1 MRKRDNFVFAA
12 FALSL
17 ILLFLQ
23 QFYFKNTPASI
34 IHAIDILILLFV
46 ISETF
51 FAVRQEKYIRKYFQN
66 NLVDFLAVLIFALTF
81 IIFKI
86 QIGFKN
92 ISEELSIVFDIFK
105 NIFLFGKI
113 IRLISKRAGLTAKI
127 ISNPA
132 RTLIISF
139 FMVII
144 IGSFLLM
151 LPAAS
156 AKESPL
162 NFLTALFTSASAV
175 CVTGLSVI
183 DVSSELTIAGKFILI
198 VLIQVGGLG
207 IMVFSFFGML
217 AFRKKMTVSE
227 KLTISYMVSED
238 DMSNLF
244 KTLRVI
250 VLSTFFI
257 EALSA
262 VFLFIG
268 FSRILGFNLK
278 TLGFALF
285 HAISAF
291 CNAGFALFSNNLES
305 FTSDIII
312 SLTIGF
318 TIILGGISFAVIYDV
333 LAKVKTDIK
342 NKFLKKKKTDYL
354 ISVNTKMILSLTVF
368 ILFISFALFY
378 LLEHRNTMK
387 EMSLG
392 TQYLASFFQAITLR
406 TAGFSTVSFLNLTNA
421 TLLFMIFIM
430 FMGGAAGST
439 AGGIKLNTIAVVFA
453 FFKSFLKNQKTVVIK
468 NVSVPEEQVK
478 KAFLIFGFGL
488 AAISVGIF
496 LLTITESLPFLA
508 LLFETVSAFATVGLS
523 TGITSALSPA
533 GKIVIIILMFIG
545 RVGPLTFLTA
555 AGKKQKNDDI
565 EYPYGN
571 IAIG

>member
-1 MRKRDNFVFAA
+1 MRKRDYFVVMA
-12 FALSL
+12 FALSF

-23 QFYFKNTPASI
+23 QFYSKNTPASI

-66 NLVDFLAVLIFALTF
+66 NFVGFLAVLIFALTF

-156 AKESPL
+156 AKGSPL

-183 DVSSELTIAGKFILI
+183 DVSSELTIVGKFILI

-333 LAKVKTDIK
+333 LATVRTNIK
-342 NKFLKKKKTDYL
+342 NKFLKKKKPDYL

-421 TLLFMIFIM
+421 SLLFMIFIM

>member
-23 QFYFKNTPASI
+23 QFYFKNIPSSI
-34 IHAIDILILLFV
+34 IHIIDILILLFV
-46 ISETF
+46 LLETF

-66 NLVDFLAVLIFALTF
+66 NIFDFLTAVIFILIFV
-81 IIFKI
+81 IFKI

-113 IRLISKRAGLTAKI
+113 IRLISKRAGLAAKI

-156 AKESPL
+156 ASGKSL

-207 IMVFSFFGML
+207 IMVFSFFGMF

-250 VLSTFFI
+250 VFSTFFI

-262 VFLFIG
+262 AFLFIG

-278 TLGFALF
+278 ALGFAAF

-291 CNAGFALFSNNLES
+291 CNAGFALFSNSLEF

-312 SLTIGF
+312 NLTIGF

-333 LAKVKTDIK
+333 LAKIKTNIT

-354 ISVNTKMILSLTVF
+354 VSVNTKMILSLTGF

-387 EMSLG
+387 ELSVG
-392 TQYLASFFQAITLR
+392 SQYLASFFQAITLR
-406 TAGFSTVSFLNLTNA
+406 TAGFSTVSFINLTNA
-421 TLLFMIFIM
+421 TLLFMILIM

-453 FFKSFLKNQKTVVIK
+453 FFRSFLKNQKTVVIK
-468 NVSVPEEQVK
+468 NNSVPEEQVK

-488 AAISVGIF
+488 AAIAIGIF

-523 TGITSALSPA
+523 TGITAALSPV
-533 GKIVIIILMFIG
+533 GQIVIIILMFIG

-555 AGKKQKNDDI
+555 AGTKQKNDDI

>member
-1 MRKRDNFVFAA
+1 MRKRDYFVVAA

-17 ILLFLQ
+17 VLLFLQ
-23 QFYFKNTPASI
+23 QFYSKTTSEI
-34 IHAIDILILLFV
+34 ILHIIDIIILISVLA
-46 ISETF
+46 ETF
-51 FAVRQEKYIRKYFQN
+51 FAIRQEKYIRKYFQN
-66 NLVDFLAVLIFALTF
+66 NLVDFLAILIFTTVF
-81 IIFKI
+81 IVFKI
-86 QIGFKN
+86 QISLN
-92 ISEELSIVFDIFK
+92 NNAEELNIVFDIFK

-113 IRLISKRAGLTAKI
+113 IRLISKRADLTAKI

-132 RTLIISF
+132 QTLIISF

-156 AKESPL
+156 ANGKPL
-162 NFLTALFTSASAV
+162 NFLTTLFTSASAV

-183 DVSSELTIAGKFILI
+183 DVSSELTIVGKFILI

-250 VLSTFFI
+250 VFSTFFI

-262 VFLFIG
+262 AFLFIG

-278 TLGFALF
+278 ALGFAFF

-312 SLTIGF
+312 NLTIGF

-333 LAKVKTDIK
+333 LAKVKTNIT
-342 NKFLKKKKTDYL
+342 NKFLKKKKSDYL
-354 ISVNTKMILSLTVF
+354 MSVNTKMILSLTVF

-387 EMSLG
+387 ELSVG
-392 TQYLASFFQAITLR
+392 SQYLASFFQAITLR
-406 TAGFSTVSFLNLTNA
+406 TAGFSTVSFMNLTNA

-453 FFKSFLKNQKTVVIK
+453 FFRSFLKNQKTVVIK
-468 NVSVPEEQVK
+468 NISVPEDQVK

-523 TGITSALSPA
+523 TGVTAALSPA

-555 AGKKQKNDDI
+555 AGTKQKNDDI

>member
-1 MRKRDNFVFAA
+1 MRKRDYFVVMA
-12 FALSL
+12 FALSF

-23 QFYFKNTPASI
+23 QFYSKNTPASI

-66 NLVDFLAVLIFALTF
+66 NFVGFLAVLIFALTF

-156 AKESPL
+156 AKGSPL

-183 DVSSELTIAGKFILI
+183 DVSSELTIVGKFILI

-333 LAKVKTDIK
+333 LAKVRTNIK
-342 NKFLKKKKTDYL
+342 NKFLKKKKPDYL

-421 TLLFMIFIM
+421 SLLFMIFIM

>member
-51 FAVRQEKYIRKYFQN
+51 FAVRKEKYIRKYFQN

-156 AKESPL
+156 AKDSPL

-244 KTLRVI
+244 KTLRII

-421 TLLFMIFIM
+421 SLLFMIFIM

-453 FFKSFLKNQKTVVIK
+453 FFKSFLKNQKPVVIK

-478 KAFLIFGFGL
+478 KAFLILGFGL

-523 TGITSALSPA
+523 TGITAALSPA

>member
-1 MRKRDNFVFAA
+1 MRKRDYFVVMA
-12 FALSL
+12 FALSF

-23 QFYFKNTPASI
+23 QFYSKNTPASI

-66 NLVDFLAVLIFALTF
+66 NFVGFLAVLIFALTF

-156 AKESPL
+156 AKGSPL

-183 DVSSELTIAGKFILI
+183 DVSSELTIVGKFILI

-333 LAKVKTDIK
+333 LAKVRTDIK

-392 TQYLASFFQAITLR
+392 TQYLASLFQAITLR

-468 NVSVPEEQVK
+468 NVSVPEEQIK

-523 TGITSALSPA
+523 TGITAALSPA

>member
-1 MRKRDNFVFAA
+1 MRKRDYFVVMA
-12 FALSL
+12 FALSF

-23 QFYFKNTPASI
+23 QFYSKNTPASI

-66 NLVDFLAVLIFALTF
+66 NFVGFLAVLIFALTF

-156 AKESPL
+156 AKGSPL

-183 DVSSELTIAGKFILI
+183 DVSSELTIVGKFILI

-333 LAKVKTDIK
+333 LAKVRTDIK
-342 NKFLKKKKTDYL
+342 NTFLKKKKTDYL

-392 TQYLASFFQAITLR
+392 TQYLASLFQAITLR

-468 NVSVPEEQVK
+468 NVSVPEEQIK

-523 TGITSALSPA
+523 TGITAGLSPA

>member
-1 MRKRDNFVFAA
+1 MRKRDYFVVMA

-23 QFYFKNTPASI
+23 QFYPENTPGII
-34 IHAIDILILLFV
+34 IHTIDIIILIAVLA
-46 ISETF
+46 ETF
-51 FAVRQEKYIRKYFQN
+51 FAVKQEKYIRKYFQN
-66 NLVDFLAVLIFALTF
+66 NLPNFLAIVIFASVF

-156 AKESPL
+156 AKGSPL

-183 DVSSELTIAGKFILI
+183 DVSSELTIVGKFILI

-392 TQYLASFFQAITLR
+392 TQYLASLFQAITLR

-488 AAISVGIF
+488 AVISVGIF

-523 TGITSALSPA
+523 TGITAALSPA

>member
-1 MRKRDNFVFAA
+1 MRKRDYFVVMA
-12 FALSL
+12 FALSF

-23 QFYFKNTPASI
+23 QFYSKNTPASI

-66 NLVDFLAVLIFALTF
+66 NFVGFLAVLIFALTF

-156 AKESPL
+156 AKGSPL

-183 DVSSELTIAGKFILI
+183 DVSSELTIVGKFILI

-333 LAKVKTDIK
+333 LAKVRTDIK
-342 NKFLKKKKTDYL
+342 NTFLKKKKTDYL
-354 ISVNTKMILSLTVF
+354 ISVNTKMVLSLTVF
-368 ILFISFALFY
+368 TLFISFALFY

-523 TGITSALSPA
+523 TGITAALSPA